1 MTCAELRD
9 LAPLYALGALTPEE
23 RLAVERHL
31 AEPIAHE
38 GCADA
43 IRNAVDAAALLAR
56 ALPPAPVPAGSWEAL
71 DASLGTEADTGGQL
85 PAVRRVA
92 RPRWDLGRMLQ
103 GRALIGVLA
112 LLLVIVVGVR
122 IARFN
127 LEQRQVAVIKAHL
140 NEQDEALR
148 GCLGELLAMKRQLQL
163 QQMALD
169 LLDRPGTEMVSL
181 AVQGKESYRANVIL
195 NQPEKKAVIVAGALR
210 AQQAHDYELWIIRGD
225 QKIAAGLL
233 HGDEDGRAVAEID
246 GKLLAGGV
254 DAFAVTLEPEGG
266 GTTPRGA
273 LLLVGTVK
281 KG

>member
-1 MTCAELRD
+1 MTCAELLD

-31 AEPIAHE
+31 AEPIAHQ
-38 GCADA
+38 GCGDA
-43 IRNAVDAAALLAR
+43 IRDAVDAAALLPR
-56 ALPPAPVPAGSWEAL
+56 ALPPAPLRAGSWEAL
-71 DASLGTEADTGGQL
+71 EATLGAEAENGEKASSRA
-85 PAVRRVA
+85 PA

-112 LLLVIVVGVR
+112 LLLLIVVGVR
-122 IARFN
+122 IARWN
-127 LEQRQVAVIKAHL
+127 LQQRQVAVIKAHL
-140 NEQDEALR
+140 SEQDEALR

-181 AVQGKESYRANVIL
+181 AVQGQENYRANVIL

-273 LLLVGTVK
+273 LLLVGKVK